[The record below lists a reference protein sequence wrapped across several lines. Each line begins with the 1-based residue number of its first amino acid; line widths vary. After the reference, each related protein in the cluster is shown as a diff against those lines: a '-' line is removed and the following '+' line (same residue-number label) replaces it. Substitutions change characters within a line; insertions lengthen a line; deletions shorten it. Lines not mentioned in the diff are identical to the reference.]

1 MHILHE
7 KFPKSH
13 PFDIFREWLNNAAEK
28 EPNDPEAMA
37 LATVGADGMPAV
49 RMVLLKE
56 LDETG
61 FCFYTNMES
70 KKGQDLAANP
80 RAALCFHWK
89 SLQRQVRIQGAV
101 EKLPAVRADAYFAT
115 RHPLSRLGA
124 WASQQSRPL
133 DSRATLEARV
143 AEYRRQYGEQ
153 DIPRPSYW
161 GGYRVVPSA
170 IEFWQ
175 AGEGRLHDRFVFT
188 PDNNGSWQAQ
198 RLNP

>member
-1 MHILHE
+1 MDILHE
-7 KFPKSH
+7 NFTATP
-13 PFDIFREWLNNAAEK
+13 PFDLFRQWLDKARET

-37 LATVGADGMPAV
+37 LATVAADGMPAV

-70 KKGQDLAANP
+70 KKGNDLAAHAM
-80 RAALCFHWK
+80 AALCFHWK
-89 SLQRQVRIQGAV
+89 TQERQVRVEGPV
-101 EKLPAVRADAYFAT
+101 EKLPADRGDVYFAT

-124 WASQQSRPL
+124 WASRQSRPL
-133 DSRATLEARV
+133 ASRAELEARV
-143 AEYRRQYGEQ
+143 KDYAAKFGD
-153 DIPRPSYW
+153 DIPRPDYW
-161 GGYRVVPSA
+161 GGYRVVPRS

-175 AGEGRLHDRFVFT
+175 AGAGRLHDRFVFT
-188 PDNNGSWQAQ
+188 RDAAGLWTAQ